1 MKYIY
6 FTFIYIIVSLNF
18 IGTLIFSRFL
28 PKDKIQCQD
37 WSRLGEKMQGRNF
50 RGYISIAISFIIV
63 FYGISNSILLLDKN
77 TRCLQLV
84 GGSGCSN
91 NSV

>member
-1 MKYIY
+1 
-6 FTFIYIIVSLNF
+6 
-18 IGTLIFSRFL
+18 
-28 PKDKIQCQD
+28 
-37 WSRLGEKMQGRNF
+37 MQGRNF

-91 NSV
+91 NAV